1 VKSDQIEASSQEPAG
16 EVVPLRTVLKTVPS
30 GEIAME
36 VGGDGV
42 YLRFD
47 CDCEDALPYCKAAC
61 CALQGTNVSP
71 AEAAALGPD
80 FVAQFHGGGDII
92 MARRSD
98 AYCRQNDPTTRLCL
112 IYPDRPYTCQQF
124 HCSRGPDTRGWQLR
138 LSRIEI

>member
-1 VKSDQIEASSQEPAG
+1 
-16 EVVPLRTVLKTVPS
+16 
-30 GEIAME
+30 ME

-61 CALQGTNVSP
+61 CALAGTTVSP
-71 AEAAALGPD
+71 SEAAAFGPD
-80 FVAQFHGGGDII
+80 FVTQFHGGGDII

-98 AYCRQNDPTTRLCL
+98 AYCRQNDPATRLCL

-138 LSRIEI
+138 LNRIDL